1 MDEKEK
7 KFKGIMGQYRKAM
20 HRFSKLEETP
30 MDFGSGDILY
40 RSEIHAIE
48 AIGHN
53 QGSNLTELAA
63 RLEITKG
70 TLSQLISK
78 LAKKGLVLKKRG
90 DRNDKEVTL
99 ELTVKGKIAFEG
111 HQSFHRD
118 MYLDF
123 MKICHDVSL
132 EQLDAFEDLLI
143 KIMNNT
149 DKYVYRAPLGNSD
162 IEPKP
167 ELDS

>member
-20 HRFSKLEETP
+20 HRYSKIEEIP
-30 MDFGSGDILY
+30 LDFGSGDILY

-53 QGSNLTELAA
+53 HGSNLTELAA

-99 ELTVKGKIAFEG
+99 ELTEKGKIAFDG
-111 HQSFHRD
+111 HQGFHRE

-123 MKICHDVSL
+123 MKMCHDISL
-132 EQLDAFEDLLI
+132 EQLDSFEDLLI
-143 KIMNNT
+143 KTMNNM
-149 DKYVYRAPLGNSD
+149 DKYAYRKPLSNSD

-167 ELDS
+167 